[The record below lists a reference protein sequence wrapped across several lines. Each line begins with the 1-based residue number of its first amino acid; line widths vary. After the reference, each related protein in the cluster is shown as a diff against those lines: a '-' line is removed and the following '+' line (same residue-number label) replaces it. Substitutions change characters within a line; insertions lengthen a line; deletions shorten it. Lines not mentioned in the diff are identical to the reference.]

1 MSSLRLSRDCST
13 QASVDPASVPADA
26 GGTLVDPS
34 QPDFFGD
41 MPPFVVGV
49 QLSGS
54 TGVARRF
61 NIPEKV

>member
-1 MSSLRLSRDCST
+1 
-13 QASVDPASVPADA
+13 VDPASVPADA